1 MDYGRIQAR
10 YILNT
15 EMSLFLIKSK
25 SLPNSQISWCIV
37 NSAGVVEHAVV
48 VLLVVFPSE
57 TLMLLSGESRVD
69 LEPFTRVE
77 RCSA

>member
-1 MDYGRIQAR
+1 MGYGRIQAR

-15 EMSLFLIKSK
+15 EMSLMKSK